1 MPWWQALP
9 TQPKPQPPMRNP
21 DRSLWRADPQL
32 QSPVATPSSQS
43 LCLLA
48 PLVFCRL
55 LSSASHIGCL
65 LCHTFPGLPHR
76 QAPFSCHI
84 PLFGLHSIPSLFGI
98 GPSPFH
104 RIVPC
109 FFDKGATPQQI
120 WQPPC
125 SPCSSFVVTDQLC
138 WPLDRMRLW
147 FGRETKITL
156 LFTHLD
162 LSYDVQYTCRSN
174 GGNWKQILQG
184 FNVHFY
190 NAGKSPQIWKKVM
203 MKRQNKFF
211 SCVLVCYRCST
222 GQDSTNLW
230 WARVDRAAHSPVR
243 GSQGSSALSKWAA
256 QLSLRT
262 ATISNHLK

>member
-1 MPWWQALP
+1 M
-9 TQPKPQPPMRNP
+9 
-21 DRSLWRADPQL
+21 
-32 QSPVATPSSQS
+32 
-43 LCLLA
+43 
-48 PLVFCRL
+48 
-55 LSSASHIGCL
+55 
-65 LCHTFPGLPHR
+65 
-76 QAPFSCHI
+76 
-84 PLFGLHSIPSLFGI
+84 
-98 GPSPFH
+98 
-104 RIVPC
+104 PC

-174 GGNWKQILQG
+174 GCNWKQILQG

-190 NAGKSPQIWKKVM
+190 NAGKSPQIWKKIM

-211 SCVLVCYRCST
+211 LMYLYVADVLLDKT
-222 GQDSTNLW
+222 ALIFGEPGWIGQHTRQWEGHRGHQHWASEQPNYLYGQQLFPIILSRQQLHIILSYIDYLRRSNISSTN
-230 WARVDRAAHSPVR
+230 
-243 GSQGSSALSKWAA
+243 
-256 QLSLRT
+256 
-262 ATISNHLK
+262 